1 MSANAGGGGRL
12 NVKTIV
18 HLNVFFFKAHL
29 NPKPSNN
36 SFLQLLGSYFGGA
49 AWCRLLSYFS
59 HLYVLCIGE
68 MNYWIKEWCLSEE
81 RSSGRMS
88 GQGRSVGRACPV
100 TRIGPY
106 LWSYKFF
113 ESVFSGACLYKEQLW
128 SSLTLLEDRCEITQ
142 ETNLFSEYFKNLY
155 VRFLCMLI

>member
-49 AWCRLLSYFS
+49 A
-59 HLYVLCIGE
+59 
-68 MNYWIKEWCLSEE
+68 
-81 RSSGRMS
+81 
-88 GQGRSVGRACPV
+88 
-100 TRIGPY
+100 
-106 LWSYKFF
+106 
-113 ESVFSGACLYKEQLW
+113 
-128 SSLTLLEDRCEITQ
+128 
-142 ETNLFSEYFKNLY
+142 
-155 VRFLCMLI
+155 